1 MNSGKKPVFSQ
12 LEKAFTL
19 YIFLG
24 ERYNEKD
31 FSKIFIERGEGFP
44 LCVDRRGFLM
54 KGWVRW
60 TTENCG
66 RALRRRPRRCF

>member
-54 KGWVRW
+54 K
-60 TTENCG
+60 
-66 RALRRRPRRCF
+66 